1 MAFDPRRAARDIQS
15 DASAGAKWAARTMSS
30 GSTWRRIGRRVEHSF
45 VGSLIRFLISLLS
58 LALLFAGFWLHERLA
73 VPTPLLYGA
82 GFLGICLS
90 IWLNRHL
97 WRRYT
102 RTWASRRRPSPRSA
116 TRPRRR
122 W

>member
-1 MAFDPRRAARDIQS
+1 MAFDPRRAASDIRN
-15 DASAGAKWAARTMSS
+15 DAAAGTRWAAKKMSS
-30 GSTWRRIGRRVEHSF
+30 ASTWRRIGRRVEHSF
-45 VGSLIRFLISLLS
+45 VGSLIRFLISLLT
-58 LALLFAGFWLHERLA
+58 AVVLFASGWLNERFEIP
-73 VPTPLLYGA
+73 VPLLYGA

-102 RTWASRRRPSPRSA
+102 RTWASRSRPSYRGG
-116 TRPRRR
+116 TRARRR